1 MGKKHREARV
11 FVRNTKKL
19 VRKTKVGKVKK
30 KKEAVS
36 LHCVFCDK
44 TFATKWTKKKHDIS
58 FHSDNNTPL
67 SKPRCF
73 MCGKNFDEQKQLVE
87 HYFSTH
93 DTPTDYALK
102 NSALKNSFSQ
112 YSKNFNADVDPFNES
127 SNPLA
132 IICDEKHHNEIS
144 SVLNKHLQTC
154 SPSFKAS
161 LCINGLFERVGDE
174 DSSPISLPFRSE
186 MSLITPKTDMTS
198 QIHQWLKSVD
208 KNLEA
213 ITAKGS
219 GYSLTKVQYSQILI
233 SNCKSLDTVGHSTS
247 LDLSSIRNHSQL
259 INLKNSPQDQCYL
272 GALAAAMM
280 YKDILKHNKI
290 VRQRRKSK
298 SGTIDAL
305 DHNNK
310 VYSAFIDRLDLT
322 GVQVNWFS

>member
-1 MGKKHREARV
+1 
-11 FVRNTKKL
+11 
-19 VRKTKVGKVKK
+19 
-30 KKEAVS
+30 
-36 LHCVFCDK
+36 
-44 TFATKWTKKKHDIS
+44 
-58 FHSDNNTPL
+58 
-67 SKPRCF
+67 
-73 MCGKNFDEQKQLVE
+73 
-87 HYFSTH
+87 
-93 DTPTDYALK
+93 
-102 NSALKNSFSQ
+102 
-112 YSKNFNADVDPFNES
+112 
-127 SNPLA
+127 
-132 IICDEKHHNEIS
+132 
-144 SVLNKHLQTC
+144 VLNKHLQTC

-161 LCINGLFERVGDE
+161 LCINGIFERVGDE
-174 DSSPISLPFRSE
+174 DSSAISLPFRSE

-310 VYSAFIDRLDLT
+310 IYSAFIDRLDLT
-322 GVQVNWFS
+322 GVQVNRFS